1 MENHIIKAVSYFVEH
16 YSCRIF
22 NLSFGDLDKP
32 YNGGHVRALAA
43 IIDSLSQELNIL
55 FVISTGNF
63 YGTEEIPEDWL
74 REYPDYLF
82 SPESK
87 ILDPAPALNA
97 LTVGSLARYD
107 ISHQA
112 SRFPDDVDH
121 QPIARRDQPSPFT
134 RTGPGPLGSIKPEI
148 VEYGGNLS
156 VSLRRGTDRLNVGHS
171 GLGEVSTAL
180 EFAQG
185 RLFGMD
191 SGTSFSAPK
200 IANLAGSILQEYP
213 SASANLIRAL
223 IVAHARPTQATLEL
237 FNSHPERVLQ
247 ISGYGRVDDSL
258 VLASSERDVT
268 LVAEEEID
276 GESHHFFE
284 IPLPSDFFNT
294 GRWCRSVTVALA
306 HSPIVRRT
314 RIKYKGSSMSFKVVR
329 AESLDKVSEVFR
341 WAKKGEGESML
352 KEYEGFYPKA
362 EIRSWGTVQASTC
375 EFHQIDRRWGTNK
388 LFVVVT
394 HHVET
399 WAETIFPREKYALVV
414 TVRNQS
420 TNSVRFYSQIRER
433 LQVRGRVRF

>member
-1 MENHIIKAVSYFVEH
+1 MDN

-32 YNGGHVRALAA
+32 YTGGHVRALAA
-43 IIDSLSQELNIL
+43 IVDSLSHEMNIL

-63 YGTEEIPEDWL
+63 HGTEEIPENWL

-107 ISHQA
+107 ISYQA
-112 SRFPDDVDH
+112 SRFPNDADH
-121 QPIARRDQPSPFT
+121 QPIARTDQPSPFT
-134 RTGPGPLGSIKPEI
+134 RTGPGPLGSIKPEL
-148 VEYGGNLS
+148 VAYGGNLS
-156 VSLRRGTDRLNVGHS
+156 VDLRRGTDRLNVGPG

-185 RLFGMD
+185 RLLGMD

-200 IANLAGSILQEYP
+200 IAHLAGSILREYP
-213 SASANLIRAL
+213 NASANLMRAL
-223 IVAHARPTQATLEL
+223 IVAHARPTQATLQL
-237 FNSHPERVLQ
+237 FHSQPERILQ

-258 VLASSERDVT
+258 VLSSSERDVT
-268 LVAEEEID
+268 MMTEEEIE

-284 IPLPSDFFNT
+284 IPLPNDFFNT

-314 RIKYKGSSMSFKVVR
+314 RIKYKGSSMAFKVVK
-329 AESLDKVSEVFR
+329 AVSLEKVSSVFKR
-341 WAKKGEGESML
+341 AKKGEGESMIP
-352 KEYEGFYPKA
+352 EYEGFSPKA
-362 EIRSWGTVQASTC
+362 EVRSWGTVQASTR
-375 EFHQIDRRWGTNK
+375 EFRQIDRRWGANK

-394 HHVET
+394 HHVEN
-399 WAETIFPREKYALVV
+399 WAETMFPREKYALVV
-414 TVRNQS
+414 TVKNQS
-420 TNSVRFYSQIRER
+420 KNSVRFYTQIRER
-433 LQVRGRVRF
+433 LQSRERVRF